1 VTLLA
6 GIDLST
12 KRLDA
17 ALIPADPDDTTVPP
31 VTFRR
36 FDLPRMPTGCTAQ
49 YRSVERCRVLRDAMR
64 ELLQPV
70 IWKTRSVG
78 LSTGLGPVHEV
89 SSVWVEEPFGPRN
102 KATNALREVYGGIL
116 ASIPLH
122 IERAAIAPQEW
133 RRVVLEAEHGHL
145 DRAWQKEDSTDLAD
159 LYLHRHRQ
167 SRAGIDEHQ
176 AEALLIALAG
186 RELTWRAVEGAA

>member
-1 VTLLA
+1 MSLLA

-17 ALIPADPDDTTVPP
+17 ALIPADAEDTTVPP
-31 VTFRR
+31 VVFRR

-49 YRSVERCRVLRDAMR
+49 HRSVERLRDVHDGMR
-64 ELLQPV
+64 ELLRDIRDPSKSYFDQL
-70 IWKTRSVG
+70 WW
-78 LSTGLGPVHEV
+78 V

-116 ASIPLH
+116 ASIPPH
-122 IERAAIAPQEW
+122 IERAAIAPREW
-133 RRVVLEAEHGHL
+133 RRTLGL
-145 DRAWQKEDSTDLAD
+145 DPTKDASIRSARRWLDE
-159 LYLHRHRQ
+159 RHVT
-167 SRAGIDEHQ
+167 SSCDEHQ

>member
-12 KRLDA
+12 KRIDA

-36 FDLPRMPTGCTAQ
+36 FDLPRMPTDCTAQ
-49 YRSVERCRVLRDAMR
+49 YRSVERCRVVREAMR

-78 LSTGLGPVHEV
+78 RSTGPGPVHDV
-89 SSVWVEEPFGPRN
+89 LSVWVEEPFGPRN

-116 ASIPLH
+116 ASIPPH

-133 RRVVLEAEHGHL
+133 RRAHVPDVAHFGWTKDDSITYACQHL
-145 DRAWQKEDSTDLAD
+145 YTHDP
-159 LYLHRHRQ
+159 RHMNTV
-167 SRAGIDEHQ
+167 IDDHM

>member
-17 ALIPADPDDTTVPP
+17 ALIPLDPEDTTVPT
-31 VTFRR
+31 VVFRH

-49 YRSVERCRVLRDAMR
+49 YRSVERCRVIREGVR
-64 ELLQPV
+64 ELL
-70 IWKTRSVG
+70 RG
-78 LSTGLGPVHEV
+78 LPAGADGLAYPYGV

-116 ASIPLH
+116 ASIPPH

-133 RRVVLEAEHGHL
+133 RRTLGL
-145 DRAWQKEDSTDLAD
+145 DPTKDASIRSARRWLDDHHVTCSC
-159 LYLHRHRQ
+159 
-167 SRAGIDEHQ
+167 DEHQ

-186 RELTWRAVEGAA
+186 RELTWHAMEGAA